1 MVLKDKWIYNNIL
14 WQGMNSLEKIIKI
27 TDKLLYLF
35 VSLVSRVS
43 GFAKVL
49 TNSKNN
55 LHFIYILIINQLFC
69 TFRHWSFYN

>member
-43 GFAKVL
+43 GFA
-49 TNSKNN
+49 SKNN